1 MQYKTLLPMLGLAA
15 GLFLQATA
23 HAATV
28 LPVPPVAPPPGAITP
43 PVVRP
48 APAPL
53 PIAPPPGAITPPVIR
68 PVPVPPPV
76 AVPPGGGV
84 VCLALG
90 CPPAGL
96 PAPLPRPPRPR

>member
-23 HAATV
+23 HAATA

-43 PVVRP
+43 PVV
-48 APAPL
+48 
-53 PIAPPPGAITPPVIR
+53 R